1 MDQQRRQSQK
11 QKALTLLAANQGLV
25 TKNPTT
31 KQQALA
37 AIRVPIQPQSVGLG
51 RSRRNRRKTKKNK
64 KTNRKI

>member
-25 TKNPTT
+25 TTKPSA
-31 KQQALA
+31 KQQSLA
-37 AIRVPIQPQSVGLG
+37 TMRIPIQPKSVGLG
-51 RSRRNRRKTKKNK
+51 RRNRRKTKKNK